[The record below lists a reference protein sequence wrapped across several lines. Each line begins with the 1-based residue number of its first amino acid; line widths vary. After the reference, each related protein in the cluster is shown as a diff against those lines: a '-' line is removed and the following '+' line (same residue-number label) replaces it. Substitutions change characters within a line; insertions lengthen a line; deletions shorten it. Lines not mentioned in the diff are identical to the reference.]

1 MARDHRKLQAFRLCD
16 DLVLKVYEKT
26 NVFPA
31 EERFG
36 LQSQIRRASVSA
48 PTNIV
53 EGCARDSEIEYLRF
67 LEIAF
72 SSTREVGYLADVSG
86 RLKFLKMADAIQLL
100 EHADHAGAV
109 IAALR
114 KSLRA

>member
-1 MARDHRKLQAFRLCD
+1 M
-16 DLVLKVYEKT
+16 KVYEKT
-26 NVFPA
+26 GVFPP

-53 EGCARDSEIEYLRF
+53 EGCARDSETEYLRF

-72 SSTREVGYLADVSG
+72 SSTKEVGYLADVSG
-86 RLKFLKMADAIQLL
+86 RLKFLTASVAVQLL

-109 IAALR
+109 ICALR
-114 KSLRA
+114 NSLRH